1 MEKKGTNNGQFQPGD
16 PRAGRPKGSA
26 NKMTRA
32 AKEAFALAFEE
43 LGGVGG
49 LTEWGRRNRTE
60 FYKLFARL
68 IPAEQMTAASPEPP
82 TIQVNF
88 VQPGDKSPR

>member
-1 MEKKGTNNGQFQPGD
+1 MAEKGSNSGQFQPGD
-16 PRAGRPKGSA
+16 PPAGRPKGSA

-32 AKEAFALAFEE
+32 AKEAFGLAFEE

-68 IPAEQMTAASPEPP
+68 IPAEQAAAASSEPP

-88 VQPGDKSPR
+88 VQPGDKSPQ